1 MVTLIISVFITNKKL
16 FVRNLLTITMP
27 TILIAVITFVTMFGL
42 NVKIWYYYIEA
53 SVAEVFF
60 FIVMI
65 SCLVNIAKH
74 VKEIRLKN
82 IFIRLILPVVFG
94 SIWYIFAVIY
104 LSNKFKVAKDRDKY
118 VIRIVYYP
126 LIVEGSL
133 ILQDYCYRTFDGG
146 SDTTVHGRAHFIFL
160 SQVSFGILGRYM
172 TTISGSLIDVT
183 VFSLFHFFKDVLI
196 HRLSWLQCYVAH
208 KLKRFLGMREA
219 EEEFNE
225 WFYSSHFQDFRACVF
240 NNEFVLEVASKYR
253 HFRLY
258 FHFLYHK
265 R

>member
-1 MVTLIISVFITNKKL
+1 
-16 FVRNLLTITMP
+16 MP

-65 SCLVNIAKH
+65 SCLVNIAKY
-74 VKEIRLKN
+74 VEEIRLKN
-82 IFIRLILPVVFG
+82 IFIKLILPVVFG

-133 ILQDYCYRTFDGG
+133 ILQEYCYRTFDGG

-183 VFSLFHFFKDVLI
+183 VFSLFHFFKDILI

-208 KLKRFLGMREA
+208 KLKRFLGMRDA

-225 WFYSSHFQDFRACVF
+225 WFYSSRFQDFRACVF

-253 HFRLY
+253 HFCLY
-258 FHFLYHK
+258 FHFLYRK

>member
-1 MVTLIISVFITNKKL
+1 
-16 FVRNLLTITMP
+16 MP

-65 SCLVNIAKH
+65 SCLVNIAKY
-74 VKEIRLKN
+74 VEEIRLKN
-82 IFIRLILPVVFG
+82 IFIKLILPVVFG

-133 ILQDYCYRTFDGG
+133 ILQEYCYRTFDGG

-183 VFSLFHFFKDVLI
+183 VFSLFHFFKDILI

-225 WFYSSHFQDFRACVF
+225 WFYSSRFQDFRACVF

-258 FHFLYHK
+258 FHFLYRK